1 MGKNRV
7 DHSNKKNS
15 STTIIKF
22 VLYANVTDTRLVSI
36 ISFFQFNDMFWC
48 CGFNFHP
55 LCNKNLVQVKY
66 SRDYEPF
73 TMVGLELIPIVVAVL
88 TSQVVRTA
96 NEAIDVLIDNESFM
110 PFQDTFLIL
119 HWS

>member
-1 MGKNRV
+1 MISV
-7 DHSNKKNS
+7 S
-15 STTIIKF
+15 
-22 VLYANVTDTRLVSI
+22 LTDSRFVSI

-73 TMVGLELIPIVVAVL
+73 NMVGLELIPIVVAVL

-96 NEAIDVLIDNESFM
+96 NIAIDVLIDKESFL